1 VEKVLPTA
9 GTIFRVPELGAKVFT
24 QLRDE
29 STDTVRE
36 RIQEY
41 ADTQAVAAV
50 RAALHLL
57 SDRPIMP
64 SCLIEA
70 GLLLPRS
77 RFRLRPKGVQREQEA
92 PPKAELREFVDSGPA
107 RKLVALQGSRDKKKA
122 LKKKNRSD
130 ELAARAHTVSATV
143 VAPTRAVTTDPRTQS
158 KIRYGLFVTIRH
170 QKRPRSRKDDEMA
183 AYGDLART
191 SVE

>member
-1 VEKVLPTA
+1 MFAHGPQALPSNMSGGKITLRIDGQPVEKVLPTA

-77 RFRLRPKGVQREQEA
+77 RFRLRPRGVQREQEA
-92 PPKAELREFVDSGPA
+92 RHA
-107 RKLVALQGSRDKKKA
+107 RRPR
-122 LKKKNRSD
+122 RSC
-130 ELAARAHTVSATV
+130 LSSS
-143 VAPTRAVTTDPRTQS
+143 TRARRAS
-158 KIRYGLFVTIRH
+158 
-170 QKRPRSRKDDEMA
+170 
-183 AYGDLART
+183 
-191 SVE
+191 

>member
-1 VEKVLPTA
+1 MSGGKITLRIDGQSVEKVLPTA
-9 GTIFRVPELGAKVFT
+9 GTIFKVPGLGAKVFT

-77 RFRLRPKGVQREQEA
+77 RFRLRPRGVQRERR
-92 PPKAELREFVDSGPA
+92 PR
-107 RKLVALQGSRDKKKA
+107 
-122 LKKKNRSD
+122 RSC
-130 ELAARAHTVSATV
+130 VSSS
-143 VAPTRAVTTDPRTQS
+143 TRARRAS
-158 KIRYGLFVTIRH
+158 
-170 QKRPRSRKDDEMA
+170 
-183 AYGDLART
+183 
-191 SVE
+191 